1 MMMKRLR
8 ILLWIAGLSLVAGC
22 SSRGPVFE
30 KYHALSNS
38 TWDRF
43 NQLVFTIPIEAEE
56 GDYDISLLLRPTPDF
71 PYDRM
76 PVYVILNTPS
86 GEERMTEIKVPVRE
100 NGKFIG
106 EEEGKPVEV
115 KAYLWKSI
123 RISKSGKCKLSIEN
137 IVPKIQTP
145 GIKEIGIRVEK
156 AKPAKAS

>member
-1 MMMKRLR
+1 
-8 ILLWIAGLSLVAGC
+8 
-22 SSRGPVFE
+22 
-30 KYHALSNS
+30 
-38 TWDRF
+38 
-43 NQLVFTIPIEAEE
+43 
-56 GDYDISLLLRPTPDF
+56 
-71 PYDRM
+71 M